1 MQVGLITDNYNF
13 LINNMDIES
22 INLKPYSYGG
32 ANITVFRILDSE
44 NSELKIFEDFLREEM
59 AAAAADAADNTQTD
73 EDEDEN
79 KVDGS
84 SNDMDRISLFIA
96 QDIKSESC
104 IEEGKPRIANSRI
117 WSQIVPELNP
127 IQSIFLFFR
136 TRFYSQIEKSTK
148 RANLWWR
155 NGIRDGTWTTWERTC
170 ANTSNRLQR
179 ARLGVAE
186 RLHNFEFHEK
196 CPSQSARVRELIGMH
211 FAGEILGINQSSG
224 IR

>member
-1 MQVGLITDNYNF
+1 MQAMQVGLITDNYNF

-104 IEEGKPRIANSRI
+104 IEEGKQRIANRRI
-117 WSQIVPELNP
+117 
-127 IQSIFLFFR
+127 
-136 TRFYSQIEKSTK
+136 
-148 RANLWWR
+148 
-155 NGIRDGTWTTWERTC
+155 
-170 ANTSNRLQR
+170 
-179 ARLGVAE
+179 
-186 RLHNFEFHEK
+186 
-196 CPSQSARVRELIGMH
+196 
-211 FAGEILGINQSSG
+211 
-224 IR
+224 